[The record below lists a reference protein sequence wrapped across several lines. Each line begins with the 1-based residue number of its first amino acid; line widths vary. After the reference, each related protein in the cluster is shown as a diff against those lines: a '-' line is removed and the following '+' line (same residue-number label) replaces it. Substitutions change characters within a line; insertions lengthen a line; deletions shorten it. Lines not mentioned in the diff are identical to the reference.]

1 MATRHLNKY
10 SLTMSSSMAF
20 YIAGALAIVTGIIH
34 GIVGERRII
43 GAISF
48 PNARLQIL
56 SRGILWVSVA
66 AWAAAGILYIAIG
79 LTGASELSAVIV
91 LTQAV
96 ILAIGVYC
104 NFRATRGRHPGWVLL
119 ALSIG
124 FSLYG
129 LAVLA

>member
-1 MATRHLNKY
+1 
-10 SLTMSSSMAF
+10 MSSSMAF
-20 YIAGALAIVTGIIH
+20 YIAGAFAIVTGIIH
-34 GIVGERRII
+34 GVVGERRII

-66 AWAAAGILYIAIG
+66 AWVAAGILYIAIG
-79 LTGASELSAVIV
+79 LTGASKLSAVIV

-96 ILAIGVYC
+96 VLSIGVYC

-129 LAVLA
+129 LAVLP